1 MRYPGFSFQ
10 EMVNLVYDNNW
21 QLYQVFSDAL
31 LIAIFWEET
40 QFNNI
45 AQEKGTAVG
54 LGQVEPRELW
64 TLKKYGVFTNAKNIL
79 NSPAHAVEVTSY
91 YLRHLYESQSGT
103 MKSRNVAL
111 RRYGGYYYDHAA
123 WRLKTIGGW
132 EACERALD
140 SISTSSLAES
150 PDEVMNALALAR
162 GFPKSDPNFRNILF
176 P

>member
-91 YLRHLYESQSGT
+91 YLRHLYESQSSSKRGQVFPFAFLKLDLGT
-103 MKSRNVAL
+103 WPGPSVSNMPVRC
-111 RRYGGYYYDHAA
+111 
-123 WRLKTIGGW
+123 T
-132 EACERALD
+132 
-140 SISTSSLAES
+140 
-150 PDEVMNALALAR
+150 M
-162 GFPKSDPNFRNILF
+162 
-176 P
+176 